1 MTDTILGWFGP
12 LTKPECLRASRRGWL
27 VWLRLLPAVGAG
39 SVVFLVTWFW
49 ATMLD
54 FDSAHLPYYEL
65 RVGLTAIA
73 GGLVTL
79 AALIPPAV
87 LAGSLAGEKERG
99 SIGLLLSTQATA
111 ADIVLS
117 RWIARLA
124 PVGLIAASALP
135 LLLWLAILAGFGPP
149 TLIVVVLLPLA
160 VGLGSGGFALGVSAV
175 SKRGRDALLLIYLI
189 DVVLM
194 LGSLFAAPLLGGSNS
209 SMLATTLG
217 VVGLG
222 AFNPFGALGP
232 LIWGEQVAPALATV
246 AFWTVLGAAGLGV
259 ACWRL
264 RPSCLNDG
272 SGANRHARRFRRS
285 WGHRVPPVGT
295 RPMLW
300 KELHIERAGSLGR
313 VGRWIG
319 AGLVLWLGLGSLILG
334 GLVALEY
341 YRAEPGASVISQT
354 SALPSVA
361 PTPPPAPVVTT
372 QGLTVNVNL
381 PRVAPK
387 VASTR
392 TSSLFPG
399 AEPWPVAVLASW
411 YGGSAWLISVLIQ
424 WAIGLRAGVAIASE
438 RERGT
443 WDGLLTSPLEGAEIV
458 RGKLWGSLHA
468 LRWLIGSALLAWT
481 ITWAVDGMTNRQYV
495 TTVAE
500 TAIWSVL
507 MASAGVA
514 CSLRTATATRAMGTT
529 LAGWLGAFVGLKL
542 VAIFVCLIVMVL
554 CLFAWLSLIQLGFID
569 ASKPPWFPVS
579 FSLGMEWVFC
589 VATAILAAVIIA
601 ETRLRFD
608 RVAGR
613 MTGGAAAVAVDKLL
627 HGRPMAPVR
636 LGKGAAKVGTMA
648 DWEAEMLAPPAG

>member
-1 MTDTILGWFGP
+1 MTDAILGWFGP

-27 VWLRLLPAVGAG
+27 VWLRLIPAVGAG

-73 GGLVTL
+73 GGLVAL

-124 PVGLIAASALP
+124 PVGLVAAAALP
-135 LLLWLAILAGFGPP
+135 LLLGMAAVAGLNPP
-149 TLIVVVLLPLA
+149 VVLMLIVLPLV
-160 VGLGSGGFALGVSAV
+160 VGLGGGGFALGVSAV
-175 SKRGRDALLLIYLI
+175 SKRGRDALLLIYLVE
-189 DVVLM
+189 VVLT
-194 LGSLFAAPLLGGSNS
+194 LGSLFATPLGGGTNQ
-209 SMLATTLG
+209 SMLAYALG

-232 LIWGEQVAPALATV
+232 LIWGEQVWPAVAT
-246 AFWTVLGAAGLGV
+246 TVLWAIMGLVGLGV

-272 SGANRHARRFRRS
+272 SGSNRNARRFRRS

-341 YRAEPGASVISQT
+341 SRTASGATVAGRT
-354 SALPSVA
+354 PAPSALPS
-361 PTPPPAPVVTT
+361 APVVTT
-372 QGLTVNVNL
+372 QGLTVNVTI
-381 PRVAPK
+381 PQ
-387 VASTR
+387 ASPTR
-392 TSSLFPG
+392 ASASFPG
-399 AEPWPVAVLASW
+399 SEPWAVSVLASW
-411 YGGSAWLISVLIQ
+411 YGGSALLISFLIQ

-443 WDGLLTSPLEGAEIV
+443 WDGLLTSPLDGAEIV

-481 ITWAVDGMTNRQYV
+481 ITWAVDGMTNRQYF
-495 TTVAE
+495 TTLAE
-500 TAIWSVL
+500 TATWSVL
-507 MASAGVA
+507 MAAAGVA
-514 CSLRTATATRAMGTT
+514 FSLRTATATRAMGAT

-542 VAIFVCLIVMVL
+542 IAIFVCLLVMLV
-554 CLFAWLSLIQLGFID
+554 CLFAWLSLIQLGFVD
-569 ASKPPWFPVS
+569 AAMTPWFPMS

-589 VATAILAAVIIA
+589 VATMALAAAIIA

-613 MTGGAAAVAVDKLL
+613 MTGGATAVAIDKLL

-636 LGKGAAKVGTMA
+636 LGKGAQKAGAMA